1 MHFSKIF
8 AIAALFASG
17 ALAAPA
23 PAAEAEANYKPAPR
37 PQPTIVSQS
46 NSCGNG
52 AMPYC
57 CNTDN
62 MGAYTTCSVMGS
74 GSVCSQTTVCC
85 NANNSVQVCLG
96 NANILL

>member
-23 PAAEAEANYKPAPR
+23 AEAEAAHKPTPR
-37 PQPTIVSQS
+37 PQPTVVSQS
-46 NSCGNG
+46 NSCGNN

-62 MGAYTTCSVMGS
+62 YGAYTTCSVMDE
-74 GSVCSQTTVCC
+74 
-85 NANNSVQVCLG
+85 
-96 NANILL
+96 

>member
-52 AMPYC
+52 AM
-57 CNTDN
+57 
-62 MGAYTTCSVMGS
+62 
-74 GSVCSQTTVCC
+74 
-85 NANNSVQVCLG
+85 
-96 NANILL
+96 